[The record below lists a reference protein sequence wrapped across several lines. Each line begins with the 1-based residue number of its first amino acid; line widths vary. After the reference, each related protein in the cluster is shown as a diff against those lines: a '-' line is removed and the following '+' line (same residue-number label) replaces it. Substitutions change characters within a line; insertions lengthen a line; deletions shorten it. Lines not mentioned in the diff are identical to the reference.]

1 MSMTTKHTTAFNL
14 RKAINDNLVI
24 VKNVKVT
31 SKDDHFEKT
40 ITVEQF
46 KDDLDFYLESGI
58 FADSIDFK
66 YELYNGHLNVYA
78 GNMSCYCNV
87 CILVELDVNEG
98 VNEIELNNVLRK
110 VED

>member
-1 MSMTTKHTTAFNL
+1 MGTTTKHTTAFNL
-14 RKAINDNLVI
+14 HKAINDKLVI